1 MFWDSKGKPL
11 RRGYVNERIDQL
23 VLDGNTFPVVDMEDV
38 PQGYCTVPIKIDE
51 HGRELAAEM
60 LAGSV
65 GCHWTTSNETASVE
79 QAQELVTVQPW
90 SGWWIYEVADDRRHI
105 DFLE

>member
-38 PQGYCTVPIKIDE
+38 PQG
-51 HGRELAAEM
+51 
-60 LAGSV
+60 
-65 GCHWTTSNETASVE
+65 
-79 QAQELVTVQPW
+79 
-90 SGWWIYEVADDRRHI
+90 
-105 DFLE
+105 